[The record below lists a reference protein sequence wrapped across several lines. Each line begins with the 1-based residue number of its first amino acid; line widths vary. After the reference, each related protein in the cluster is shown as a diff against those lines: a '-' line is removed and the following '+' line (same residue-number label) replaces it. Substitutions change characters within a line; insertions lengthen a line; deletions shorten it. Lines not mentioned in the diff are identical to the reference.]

1 MAGVQSAMRP
11 HSPDTFPVKA
21 TLLLVST
28 LTVMAGATIAPSLPA
43 MRQHFAEIANA
54 DYWVRLILTVPA
66 LFIALGAPIA
76 GTIIDRFGR
85 KGLLGL
91 AVFLYGLAG
100 GSGFVLNSI
109 GLILVGRMLLGFS
122 VAGIMTTAT
131 TLIADYYIGAAR
143 ARFLG
148 LQAAFMGFGGVLFL
162 TLGGYLADLNWRLPF
177 LIYLLAWLILPLVVF
192 VLPEPRINKTIAQP
206 ANSAD
211 SANSALVE
219 ATPWL
224 VVSLTYGIAL
234 LTQIVFY
241 MIPVQL
247 PFYLQ
252 QLSNANATQSGLAIA
267 LATLATSTSALNYQR
282 LKARFTFMAI
292 YAIAFLLMG
301 IGYLVISL
309 GHSYQLVLLGLA
321 IAGLGV
327 GLLAPNMNVCLTSAT
342 PAALRG
348 RILGGLTTSFFLGQ
362 FTSPFVSQPLSQ
374 WIGLGATY
382 GLAGGAM
389 LVMLLITLGIIARW
403 K

>member
-1 MAGVQSAMRP
+1 MTQGIQSTMEPRNP
-11 HSPDTFPVKA
+11 NTFLVKA

-43 MRQHFAEIANA
+43 MRQHFSEVANA

-100 GSGFVLNSI
+100 GSGFVLSSI
-109 GLILVGRMLLGFS
+109 GLILIGRMLLGFS

-131 TLIADYYIGAAR
+131 TLIADYYIGAQR

-148 LQAAFMGFGGVLFL
+148 LQAAFMGLGGVIFL

-192 VLPEPRINKTIAQP
+192 VLPEPRINRTSAQLTNATP
-206 ANSAD
+206 A
-211 SANSALVE
+211 E
-219 ATPWL
+219 PTPWL
-224 VVSLTYGIAL
+224 LLSLTYGIAF

-301 IGYLVISL
+301 IGYLIISL
-309 GHSYQLVLLGLA
+309 GQSYQLVLLGLT

-327 GLLAPNMNVCLTSAT
+327 GLLTPNMNVCLTSST

-362 FTSPFVSQPLSQ
+362 FTSPLVSQPLSQ
-374 WIGLGATY
+374 WVGLGATY
-382 GLAGGAM
+382 ALAGGLM
-389 LVMLLITLGIIARW
+389 LVMLLTTLGIIARW